1 MKPEQT
7 SSPSLHP
14 RHRFLKWYHSSKL
27 GLLLQKS
34 EATYL
39 LSELQLTYNQKIL
52 QVGHLGSEN
61 QYITDDFLPNL
72 TAVDRYLPTAPLGHR
87 EIVADP
93 TELPVATEV
102 IDVLILPHIL
112 EFESDPHQILREADR
127 VLKPEGRIVILG
139 INPWSPQRILNW
151 TRRHDFKT
159 AGNIGCYRIIDWL
172 NLLKF
177 DAEFC
182 AGFGLATSQGIF
194 KPNKLINRS
203 MAHLASA
210 YAVKAIKRRYTLIP
224 IKMSWRNVPNL
235 IPGHVVDSPFIPS
248 NRQ

>member
-1 MKPEQT
+1 MKPDQK

-14 RHRFLKWYHSSKL
+14 RHPFLKWYHSSKL

-34 EATYL
+34 EAAYL

-52 QVGHLGSEN
+52 QVGSLGSEN
-61 QYITDDFLPNL
+61 QYITDEFVPNL
-72 TAVDRYLPTAPLGHR
+72 TVVERYLPTEPATYRKIL
-87 EIVADP
+87 ADP
-93 TELPVATEV
+93 SELPVASET

-127 VLKPEGRIVILG
+127 VLKPEGKIFILG
-139 INPWSPQRILNW
+139 LNPWSPQKILNW
-151 TRRHDFKT
+151 TRKNEFRT
-159 AGNIGCYRIIDWL
+159 VGNIGCYRIIDWL

-177 DAEFC
+177 NAEFR
-182 AGFGLATSQGIF
+182 AGFGLATSRGIF
-194 KPNKLINRS
+194 KPNKLLTQS

-224 IKMSWRNVPNL
+224 IKTSWLNVPSL
-235 IPGHVVDSPFIPS
+235 IPGHVVESPFIPS
-248 NRQ
+248 SRR

>member
-1 MKPEQT
+1 MKPEQD
-7 SSPSLHP
+7 SSALLHP
-14 RHRFLKWYHSSKL
+14 RHRFVEWYHSSTL

-34 EATYL
+34 EAAYL

-61 QYITDDFLPNL
+61 QYITDDFRPNL
-72 TAVDRYLPTAPLGHR
+72 TIVDRYLPNSPQDHR
-87 EIVADP
+87 RILADP
-93 TELPVATEV
+93 VELPVASEIVDT
-102 IDVLILPHIL
+102 LILPHIL

-127 VLKPEGRIVILG
+127 VLKPEGRIFILG
-139 INPWSPQRILNW
+139 LNPWSPQRVLNW
-151 TRRHDFKT
+151 TRRVEFRT
-159 AGNIGCYRIIDWL
+159 AGNIGCYRIMDWL

-194 KPNKLINRS
+194 KPNRLITRS

-210 YAVKAIKRRYTLIP
+210 YAVKAIKRRYNLIP
-224 IKMSWRNVPNL
+224 IKMSWLHVPSL
-235 IPGHVVDSPFIPS
+235 IPGNVVESPFIPS
-248 NRQ
+248 NRR